1 MDYYHK
7 VIFHYSWISFP
18 TSINQLAWHAFPIPW
33 HVLMTSLA
41 RQWLYT
47 ILFRSTPPTISSIHH
62 HQPSCPITN
71 RNISATKPALVL
83 PTFETVSPDPLSLLS
98 PQFPQFFDKMISRT
112 FLLLAA
118 AAVGSTT
125 AFTAQPMGVTTRT
138 NTQLSMVSLRFET
151 TGPLWSRDY
160 DV

>member
-1 MDYYHK
+1 MACIPNSMARPHDVAGPPMALQYF
-7 VIFHYSWISFP
+7 IPFHSTDAI
-18 TSINQLAWHAFPIPW
+18 I
-33 HVLMTSLA
+33 
-41 RQWLYT
+41 YT
-47 ILFRSTPPTISSIHH
+47 HH